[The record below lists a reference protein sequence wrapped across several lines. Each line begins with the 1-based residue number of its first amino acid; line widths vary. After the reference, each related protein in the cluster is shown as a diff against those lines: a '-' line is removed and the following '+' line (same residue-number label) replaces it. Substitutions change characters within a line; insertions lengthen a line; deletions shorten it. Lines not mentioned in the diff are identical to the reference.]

1 MKPLILVTLSFFLLS
16 CKAQDKSEQ
25 PATAQDDNTLLWEI
39 SGKDISKPSYLFGT
53 FHMMCK
59 DDIHFS
65 KNLLDAIHRSDEV
78 YFEMDLDD
86 PANTLGAMFY
96 MNMKGDTTL
105 KDLYTPDEYKRVES
119 YFKDTLKV
127 PLTMLGRMK
136 PMMLEALIYPKLM
149 PCKNMSGI
157 EQELMAIAKKEKK
170 EIKGFETIA
179 FQASVFDS
187 IPYKDQAIDLLK
199 NLDSMEVY
207 KVYFDSMLNVYKN
220 QELQKLAVMMN
231 DSIFGDTNGQ
241 ELLLDRRNKNWVDQL
256 EKIMKGSSVF
266 IAVGAGHL
274 PGNSGVIELLKKR
287 GYTVRP
293 LQNK

>member
-1 MKPLILVTLSFFLLS
+1 
-16 CKAQDKSEQ
+16 
-25 PATAQDDNTLLWEI
+25 
-39 SGKDISKPSYLFGT
+39 
-53 FHMMCK
+53 
-59 DDIHFS
+59 
-65 KNLLDAIHRSDEV
+65 
-78 YFEMDLDD
+78 
-86 PANTLGAMFY
+86 
-96 MNMKGDTTL
+96 
-105 KDLYTPDEYKRVES
+105 
-119 YFKDTLKV
+119 
-127 PLTMLGRMK
+127 
-136 PMMLEALIYPKLM
+136 
-149 PCKNMSGI
+149 
-157 EQELMAIAKKEKK
+157 
-170 EIKGFETIA
+170 
-179 FQASVFDS
+179 
-187 IPYKDQAIDLLK
+187 
-199 NLDSMEVY
+199 MEVY